1 MEEADEEELVVV
13 TLEVVVLGLVLHA
26 SWPPVAAPFIDIGSG
41 DATDATAAALLVIS
55 FSRLLS
61 FSQLARLFR
70 LCMLLNMI
78 CSDSY
83 EMYDQRDE
91 EEKTEEKKNKMA

>member
-13 TLEVVVLGLVLHA
+13 TLKVVVLGLVLHA
-26 SWPPVAAPFIDIGSG
+26 SGPVAAPFIGSG

-83 EMYDQRDE
+83 EMYEQRDE